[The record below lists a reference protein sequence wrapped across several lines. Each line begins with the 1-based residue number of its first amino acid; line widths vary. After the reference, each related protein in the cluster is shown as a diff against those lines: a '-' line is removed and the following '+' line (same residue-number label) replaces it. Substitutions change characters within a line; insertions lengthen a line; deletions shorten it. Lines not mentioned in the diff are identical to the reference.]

1 MGDELGEIWMKI
13 PMEQREFD
21 TAENSLEIY
30 FMQQR
35 MKGLRENVQSLLYVP
50 LDNHRS
56 SKKQPAAHLKSH
68 IIRQISTDQCEQ
80 WVQQLAYA
88 WTDFVDL
95 NSGLNALSQLFG
107 IICRVLWNNKKNLH
121 KNFLFLFE
129 ISNCTNLKFCN
140 N

>member
-88 WTDFVDL
+88 WTDFVEFRL
-95 NSGLNALSQLFG
+95 EFRFEYFES
-107 IICRVLWNNKKNLH
+107 IIQNYLQGFVKQ
-121 KNFLFLFE
+121 
-129 ISNCTNLKFCN
+129 
-140 N
+140 